1 LPNEVPET
9 SATEATERW
18 RVRALIP
25 ATVRGK
31 LFFVFSVI
39 IVSAAIGAAVAQ
51 RANLHVQTQL
61 SLITEGNLPSL
72 VTAHRISE
80 ATTNIKNVAAAM
92 ATSDSEATLA
102 RRRALLEWHIDI
114 AKSVVVALGSTRID
128 PKMAANLESSTT
140 QLEDLTAQLA
150 SVVSAR
156 LKLADELKGKV
167 RTLSREH
174 QEFNDAIRP
183 LIAKE
188 LSFLENTSERVIGN
202 TSDAVDRLNN
212 ISLNGLIPVLSIS
225 AHVAN
230 MKAALRSGATA
241 TTEQQIDAAWGDFVA
256 ASSVTSRNI
265 DTLGGSPEVRSV
277 VDVDQLADRFKHLL
291 AFGVGKASV
300 FELRRRQISGS
311 ASTGALSNEEIG
323 PAFEDFER
331 FLRLSITL
339 IRGSTVTVGIDL
351 NEEVSR
357 NLAAMNKA
365 SVDSYGGL
373 LGLEALGNRVV
384 GILTVATF
392 AGNVDD
398 LEPRRRELQ
407 ATNRQ
412 FMSLFQRMSD
422 SDDLAGTLSVA
433 QRLMG
438 FGLGER
444 SLLELRGNEL
454 RALNQVDDLLSR
466 TNALTQRMSAI
477 AADMVT
483 TAQARADSAA
493 AAVLESLGSSRVTLS
508 LAMGLSFLAIFG
520 ALIYVNRSLGSRLG
534 AFSNAALA
542 LAEGNLNV
550 SLPEPE
556 GQDEI
561 ARLMRA
567 LVVFRD
573 TAAKMEE
580 SNLREIALMRQRL
593 IDAVES
599 ISEGFAFF
607 DPEERLVIANSRYRD
622 VFLRDVRDLIVPGA
636 TFEAIVRAALACG
649 LIVNTTQDPDE
660 WLAWRIR
667 GFREARGPITL
678 EYADGTFVQINERRT
693 GDGGTVVVYTDITE
707 LKQRER
713 QLTNAKEQAEAA
725 NEAKSNFLANVSH
738 ELRTPLTSILG
749 FARIVQKR
757 FQSAVVPRLVPAEE
771 PVARAIGQI
780 ERNLEIVLLEGERLT
795 KLVNDVL
802 DLEKIEAGEMVW
814 NITALDMAAVIA
826 QAAAATESLYRQK
839 GLDFVTEIAPDLP
852 QVLGD
857 RDRVMQV
864 LINLISNAVKFTEA
878 GSVTCRAAVGAQGRV
893 EVAVTDSGRGI
904 ALEDQAAIFEKFRQV
919 GDTLTEKPS
928 GTGLGLP
935 ICREIIEHLGG
946 EITVESRLDHGSTF
960 SFWLPAAGSDQA
972 AADDAR

>member
-1 LPNEVPET
+1 LPNQVPET

-18 RVRALIP
+18 RIGALIP

-31 LFFVFSVI
+31 LFFVFTVI
-39 IVSAAIGAAVAQ
+39 IVSAAIGAVVAQ
-51 RANLHVQTQL
+51 RANVHVQTQL

-72 VTAHRISE
+72 VTAHKISE

-92 ATSDSEATLA
+92 ATSDDEATLA

-114 AKSVVVALGSTRID
+114 ARSVVAALGKNRID
-128 PKMAANLESSTT
+128 PGMAANLERSTA

-150 SVVSAR
+150 STVSSR
-156 LKLADELKGKV
+156 LKLADELKNKV
-167 RTLSREH
+167 QNLSREH
-174 QEFNDAIRP
+174 QKFNDAIRP
-183 LIAKE
+183 LITKE
-188 LSFLENTSERVIGN
+188 LTFLDSTSERVIGN

-212 ISLNGLIPVLSIS
+212 ISFNGLIPVLSIS
-225 AHVAN
+225 AQVAN
-230 MKAALRSGATA
+230 MKAALRKGSTA
-241 TTEQQIDAAWGDFVA
+241 TTEQQVDAAWGDFVA

-265 DTLGGSPEVRSV
+265 DTLGGSPAVKAV
-277 VDVDQLADRFKHLL
+277 VDVDQLADRFKRLL
-291 AFGVGKASV
+291 AFGVGKTSV
-300 FELRRRQISGS
+300 FELRRREISGK
-311 ASTGALSNEEIG
+311 ASTGALSNEELET
-323 PAFEDFER
+323 AFQEFER
-331 FLRLSITL
+331 LLRLSITL
-339 IRGSTVTVGIDL
+339 IRGATVTVGIDL
-351 NEEVSR
+351 NEEISR
-357 NLAAMNKA
+357 SLAAMNKV

-392 AGNVDD
+392 AGNLND
-398 LEPRRRELQ
+398 LEPPRLELQ
-407 ATNRQ
+407 AMNRE
-412 FMSLFQRMSD
+412 FMSVFERMSG
-422 SDDLAGTLSVA
+422 SDDLADTLGVA

-438 FGLGER
+438 FGQGER

-454 RALNQVDDLLSR
+454 RALIEVNDLLSR
-466 TNALTQRMSAI
+466 TNALTERMTVI

-483 TAQARADSAA
+483 TAQVRAESAA
-493 AAVLESLGSSRVTLS
+493 AAVVASLRSSRVTLS

-520 ALIYVNRSLGSRLG
+520 ALVYVNRSLGSRLG

-550 SLPEPE
+550 SLPEPA

-649 LIVNTTQDPDE
+649 LVANRTQDPEE

-667 GFREARGPITL
+667 GFRQARGPFTL

-693 GDGGTVVVYTDITE
+693 GDGGTVVIYTDITE
-707 LKQRER
+707 LKQREL
-713 QLTNAKEQAEAA
+713 QLMNAKEEAEAA

-757 FQSAVVPRLVPAEE
+757 FQSTVVPHLVPAEG
-771 PVARAIGQI
+771 PVARAIRQI
-780 ERNLEIVLLEGERLT
+780 ENNLEIVLLEGDRLT

-814 NITALDMAAVIA
+814 NITALDIAAVIA

-857 RDRVMQV
+857 RDRVIQV

-878 GSVTCRAAVGAQGRV
+878 GRITCRAAVGAEGRV
-893 EVAVTDSGRGI
+893 EVAVADSGRGI

-946 EITVESRLDHGSTF
+946 EIAVESNLRRGSTF
-960 SFWLPAAGSDQA
+960 SFWLPAARCDQS
-972 AADDAR
+972 AADAG